1 MSGGHFNDMGYVYYK
16 VHQFA
21 DELET
26 EITENNTLDEYS
38 YCPNYSDEVIDIL
51 KKQLQEIRKT
61 AAVMRHID
69 CLYSS
74 GDCGEE
80 SFMER
85 MREVE
90 NN

>member
-1 MSGGHFNDMGYVYYK
+1 MSGGHFNDNGYAYYK

-26 EITENNTLDEYS
+26 EITENNTLNDYN
-38 YCPNYSDEVIDIL
+38 YCPNYSDEVIAVL
-51 KKQLQEIRKT
+51 KKQLPEIRRIAMIMK
-61 AAVMRHID
+61 HID
-69 CLYSS
+69 YLYS

-80 SFMER
+80 SFMKR
-85 MREVE
+85 MSEVE

>member
-1 MSGGHFNDMGYVYYK
+1 MSGGHFNDIGYVYYK
-16 VHQFA
+16 VQQFA

-26 EITENNTLDEYS
+26 EIIENNTLDEY
-38 YCPNYSDEVIDIL
+38 NYSDNVITIL
-51 KKQLQEIRKT
+51 KKQLPEIHKI
-61 AAVMRHID
+61 AKIMRHID
-69 CLYSS
+69 YLYS

-85 MREVE
+85 MSEVE